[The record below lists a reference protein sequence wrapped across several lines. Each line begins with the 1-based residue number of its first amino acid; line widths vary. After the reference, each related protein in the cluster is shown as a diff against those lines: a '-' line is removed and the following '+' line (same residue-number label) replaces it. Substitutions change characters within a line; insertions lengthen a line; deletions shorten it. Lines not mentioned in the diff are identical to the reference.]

1 MGVIGIGLYKVT
13 KAGDEPVLVVQW
25 SEGTLQTTLRA
36 ETDVQKVIE
45 SLLGKRVVVVSEVEV
60 RGSIRGLFKV
70 IRHSKV

>member
-1 MGVIGIGLYKVT
+1 VGVIGIGLYKVT
-13 KAGDEPVLVVQW
+13 KAGGEPVLVVQW

-45 SLLGKRVVVVSEVEV
+45 SLIGKRVVVVSEVEV